1 MAETS
6 STTAGA
12 QTLLRGLAVLNA
24 VYNGCHDLKVSASSP
39 ARPRAQPIV

>member
-12 QTLLRGLAVLNA
+12 QTLLRGLAVLM
-24 VYNGCHDLKVSASSP
+24 LFITRLP
-39 ARPRAQPIV
+39 

>member
-12 QTLLRGLAVLNA
+12 QTLLRGLAFLMLFITA
-24 VYNGCHDLKVSASSP
+24 AMT
-39 ARPRAQPIV
+39 